1 MNFTAVRP
9 PKTPAALAARELATE
24 YHSEAMLNHTLRS
37 WMWAEAIASVK
48 EMRGVDHEL
57 LYVAALLHDLG
68 TVPEFDNDTL
78 SYEAVAGHVGKALT
92 TGAGWPPE
100 RRERVAEV
108 IIRHNWTSVDPTL
121 DVEGHLLELATG
133 LDITGAGIE
142 VLPEDFLREVTEAY
156 PRGTLADEFSACVA
170 DQARRKPDT
179 AAGRLVCNGL
189 AERMRRHP
197 LE

>member
-1 MNFTAVRP
+1 MKLAEIHAP
-9 PKTPAALAARELATE
+9 QTPAALAARELATE
-24 YHSEAMLNHTLRS
+24 YHSKAMLNHTLRS

-48 EMRGVDHEL
+48 GMSDVDHEL

-68 TVPEFDNDTL
+68 TVPEFDNHTL
-78 SYEAVAGHVGKALT
+78 SYEEAAGHVGKALT
-92 TGAGWPPE
+92 AGAGWAPE

-108 IIRHNWTSVDPTL
+108 IIRHNWTSVDPAL
-121 DVEGHLLELATG
+121 DVEGHLLEWATG

-142 VLPEDFLREVTEAY
+142 ILSEDFLREVTEAY

-179 AAGRLVCNGL
+179 AAGRLVGNGL